1 MVKWGNFAI
10 THVRYNE
17 NDTRIIQV
25 RRRTYDKGY
34 LKNPEIK
41 NRADVIDSINK
52 NYSYVTA
59 RYVNEK
65 WTIGDTVIAYSLD
78 GEYFIRTDGN
88 KTKSDNL
95 GELPKF

>member
-1 MVKWGNFAI
+1 MTKWADFAI

-17 NDTRIIQV
+17 DHTRILQV
-25 RRRTYDKGY
+25 KRRTDNGEQ
-34 LKNPEIK
+34 LINPETKTRSFI
-41 NRADVIDSINK
+41 VDSINK

-65 WTIGDTVIAYSLD
+65 WKKGDTVIAYALD

-88 KTKSDNL
+88 KTKADNL
-95 GELPKF
+95 GELPEF